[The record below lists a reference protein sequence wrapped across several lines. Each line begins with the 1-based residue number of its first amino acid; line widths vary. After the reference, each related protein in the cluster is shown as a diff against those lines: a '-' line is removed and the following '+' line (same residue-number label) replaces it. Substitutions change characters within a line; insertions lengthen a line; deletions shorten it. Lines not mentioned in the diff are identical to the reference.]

1 MAGAKTKNMGTKVR
15 ASATLP
21 SPFNSTNGTL
31 QVIEAVVIALLLL
44 LGMSET
50 VAIELVAAVVG
61 AIGVVREWLKEGVDF
76 KWNWNVLTYVAA
88 GLIIIVPS
96 LADAWELLPELGEAI
111 RVKDFSAI
119 ISIVVLLFNI
129 FTKSRQRER
138 EGR

>member
-1 MAGAKTKNMGTKVR
+1 MGTKVR

-111 RVKDFSAI
+111 RLKDFSAI

>member
-1 MAGAKTKNMGTKVR
+1 MGTKVK

-96 LADAWELLPELGEAI
+96 LADAWQLLPELGEAI
-111 RVKDFSAI
+111 RLKDFSAI

-138 EGR
+138 ESR

>member
-1 MAGAKTKNMGTKVR
+1 MGTKLR

-96 LADAWELLPELGEAI
+96 LADAWQLLPELGEAI
-111 RVKDFSAI
+111 RLKDFSAI

>member
-1 MAGAKTKNMGTKVR
+1 MGVKTNNMETTKVR
-15 ASATLP
+15 ASAILP

-76 KWNWNVLTYVAA
+76 KWNWNVLTYLAA

-96 LADAWELLPELGEAI
+96 LADAWELLPALGEAI
-111 RVKDFSAI
+111 RLKDFSAI

-129 FTKSRQRER
+129 FTKSRQRE
-138 EGR
+138 GQ

>member
-1 MAGAKTKNMGTKVR
+1 M
-15 ASATLP
+15 P

-96 LADAWELLPELGEAI
+96 LADAWQLLPELGEAI
-111 RVKDFSAI
+111 RLKDFSAI

>member
-1 MAGAKTKNMGTKVR
+1 MGTKVK

-88 GLIIIVPS
+88 GLIIILPS
-96 LADAWELLPELGEAI
+96 LADAWQLLPELGEAI
-111 RVKDFSAI
+111 RLKDFSAI

-138 EGR
+138 ESR